1 MFVMM
6 YNLQKMIK
14 SKYLITVLLAIY
26 VIYQSFIIIST
37 LYLIQIIITLINLM
51 LNIESHN
58 YRVHT

>member
-1 MFVMM
+1 MM